1 MADVVISITI
11 PDAYVNR
18 LKAAIDVLD
27 PIGALTYP
35 AQFKNIIRRW
45 TKQYIQ
51 EAELQGRDVS
61 VADGIVT

>member
-11 PDAYVNR
+11 PDAYVAR
-18 LKAAIDVLD
+18 IKAAIDILD

-35 AQFKNIIRRW
+35 QQFKNIIRRW

-51 EAELQGRDVS
+51 EAELRGRDVT
-61 VADGIVT
+61 VEDGVVT